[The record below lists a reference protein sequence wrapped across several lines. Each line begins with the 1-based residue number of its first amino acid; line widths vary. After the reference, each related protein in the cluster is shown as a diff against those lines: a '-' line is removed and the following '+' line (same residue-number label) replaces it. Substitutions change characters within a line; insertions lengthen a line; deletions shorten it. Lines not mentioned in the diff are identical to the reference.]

1 MFCLG
6 SKRKRNHPNKL
17 NDFALFTN
25 TSAQHEP
32 VDKDIAVS
40 VHTITIHKNVYPNLF
55 KFIQVA
61 ITIPVSSAT
70 CERSFSAMRRVKN
83 WLRTT
88 MGQNRFTSLASI
100 YIERDITNNI
110 NNE

>member
-6 SKRKRNHPNKL
+6 SKRKRNYPNKL

-40 VHTITIHKNVYPNLF
+40 VYWRQTAYVRVID
-55 KFIQVA
+55 QV
-61 ITIPVSSAT
+61 
-70 CERSFSAMRRVKN
+70 
-83 WLRTT
+83 
-88 MGQNRFTSLASI
+88 
-100 YIERDITNNI
+100 ITN
-110 NNE
+110 